1 LRTLARAASSS
12 PVTVAALIFCVSAL
26 SLLVIDVGV
35 KIASWGEAGYG
46 DGYVLYDVQRYLR
59 TGFAYR
65 DLSAPP
71 YTPSIY
77 GPLTY
82 RLMALPDRMYVFQNP
97 LLGPRLA
104 VFLSFLAC
112 VGLCASIARALTGTW
127 RGGAWGAALALSFVV
142 MGNWVLLL
150 RGDFPAILCGLA
162 AVRLLLSGR
171 FGPIVVAGAMAGT
184 ALLFKQTYV
193 AVLVAGAL
201 WLILQRRWRDVA
213 AFAGAGAVTGGS
225 GYLFFALLEPYMLE
239 NFRALQPVLPH
250 PRGVIRLGARSVAE
264 PVFLLA
270 VAAALVTGRSMTS
283 RLGLVALSAAISGA
297 VATVAAVQVGANVN
311 YYFEMLLLSAPVAA
325 WGLLTY
331 ARADSTHARFYA
343 TLLCGVLVLSL
354 AIPNLARARDVAVL
368 GIAGGRIASANQSWR
383 ALEDALEGRD
393 VLALVPRVAAM
404 QEAPIMTEP
413 FFHAMQRQAGKID
426 AFDLAGRIRR
436 TEYEAIVTT
445 FGPDQF
451 RIVQFPSPP
460 LIEAIDQAYR
470 RSCSM
475 LGMSVHVPLD
485 SSGSSGLAD
494 ALARAGCQPEGA
506 ER

>member
-1 LRTLARAASSS
+1 
-12 PVTVAALIFCVSAL
+12 
-26 SLLVIDVGV
+26 
-35 KIASWGEAGYG
+35 
-46 DGYVLYDVQRYLR
+46 
-59 TGFAYR
+59 
-65 DLSAPP
+65 
-71 YTPSIY
+71 
-77 GPLTY
+77 
-82 RLMALPDRMYVFQNP
+82 MYVFQNP

-270 VAAALVTGRSMTS
+270 VAAA
-283 RLGLVALSAAISGA
+283 ISGA

-368 GIAGGRIASANQSWR
+368 GIAGGRIGSANQSWR